1 MHEEVFTDSY
11 GRQGTI
17 FLAVTQH
24 LHMTGA
30 IPLLVPSLLGTLC
43 CGSGSLCCGYPVV
56 GVRPKYICNDGSL
69 TVFKVYLQGYEDV
82 YEERQANNKM
92 SVKDQYNILLFCS
105 NIWILYSRGQ
115 KNVSRVSAAKE

>member
-1 MHEEVFTDSY
+1 MHEEVLTDSY

-56 GVRPKYICNDGSL
+56 GVRPKYIWRTRGTLGLGRDICVLLSPPSQAHDG
-69 TVFKVYLQGYEDV
+69 
-82 YEERQANNKM
+82 A
-92 SVKDQYNILLFCS
+92 
-105 NIWILYSRGQ
+105 
-115 KNVSRVSAAKE
+115 